1 LKTKHRPKQVF
12 EFLAWHRQLER
23 RPAIKDVGEY
33 GDTWVAWYHE
43 LKAKPNYQDMI
54 KGGGNGIFLLI
65 LTLKW
70 WADETDELDEGNA
83 KDQSNNR
90 LKEVISEL
98 ARCMTEIIE
107 TGTFESTTQASAR
120 LESDSETETRPNNR

>member
-1 LKTKHRPKQVF
+1 
-12 EFLAWHRQLER
+12 
-23 RPAIKDVGEY
+23 
-33 GDTWVAWYHE
+33 
-43 LKAKPNYQDMI
+43 MI

-107 TGTFESTTQASAR
+107 TSTFESTTQASAR